1 MWKRLPAAPRRGPH
15 RRWGGASAPSKR
27 FAEGKT
33 LPRTEF
39 TSGRGFSNRAP
50 QARDASVGGA
60 APENGGQRGVLRK
73 NREAPDAEA
82 AARSST
88 SGAPSQMGRRERAVQ
103 AFCRRQNLAADGIYF
118 RPRFFKSGPTGAGR
132 VCGRSCTRE
141 RWATRSSDKG
151 NLLNM
156 TKPRCGSGIF
166 SFPSGL
172 FLFFTA
178 APFLFRGVF

>member
-39 TSGRGFSNRAP
+39 TSGRGFSNR
-50 QARDASVGGA
+50 D
-60 APENGGQRGVLRK
+60 
-73 NREAPDAEA
+73 
-82 AARSST
+82 
-88 SGAPSQMGRRERAVQ
+88 
-103 AFCRRQNLAADGIYF
+103 
-118 RPRFFKSGPTGAGR
+118 PTGAER

-166 SFPSGL
+166 SFPSG
-172 FLFFTA
+172 FFCFSQPFYSSFEAFFDFA
-178 APFLFRGVF
+178 AKDRSFFSRTRPRAASFFPSDGEETNGPGHLLLALRANSP